1 MNSNYCVLGQS
12 QEEEFK
18 FQFVPIQ
25 VNSTL
30 LNTNKNQ
37 PAFKSIKPR
46 LSYATDN
53 SEENEEPKPLIE
65 FPE

>member
-1 MNSNYCVLGQS
+1 MDSNYCVLGRR

-18 FQFVPIQ
+18 FQLAPIQ

-30 LNTNKNQ
+30 LNTIKNQ
-37 PAFKSIKPR
+37 PAFKSIKLR

-53 SEENEEPKPLIE
+53 SEENDEPKPLIQFAE
-65 FPE
+65 